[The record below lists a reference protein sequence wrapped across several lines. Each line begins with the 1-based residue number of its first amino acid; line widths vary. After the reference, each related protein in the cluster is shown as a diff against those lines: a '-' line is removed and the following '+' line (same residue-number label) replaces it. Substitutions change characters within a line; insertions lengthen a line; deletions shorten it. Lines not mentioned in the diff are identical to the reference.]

1 MHLHIIIMRERERE
15 EMEMEKDRKRK
26 RVEKG
31 EAAIGGGQMSSK
43 AQTPVVA
50 PTEEEVEEFF
60 AILRRMHVAVKYF
73 QKGVSIGDE
82 LPSAAGYRRRSNR
95 AENGGLD
102 LNAVPEPE
110 SNSD

>member
-1 MHLHIIIMRERERE
+1 
-15 EMEMEKDRKRK
+15 MEMEKDRKRK

-31 EAAIGGGQMSSK
+31 EAARAGGQMSSK
-43 AQTPVVA
+43 GQAAEDAAP

-73 QKGVSIGDE
+73 QKGASNGE
-82 LPSAAGYRRRSNR
+82 GGSGGLPAAAGYRRPSKR

-110 SNSD
+110 SNLD